1 MIGLIGVLISHYL
14 PIGAVL
20 IPAAFIL
27 PAFYC
32 YGIEAGILT
41 VIMAIIML
49 QRHMPGLK
57 NIPSGTE
64 PRKDLLK
71 VPRRKKG

>member
-1 MIGLIGVLISHYL
+1 MISRYL

-32 YGIEAGILT
+32 YGIEVGILA
-41 VIMAIIML
+41 VILALVML

-71 VPRRKKG
+71 ALRRKDNQ

>member
-1 MIGLIGVLISHYL
+1 MISHYL
-14 PIGAVL
+14 PVGAVL

-27 PAFYC
+27 PAFYF
-32 YGIEAGILT
+32 YGNEAGILT
-41 VIMAIIML
+41 VIMALVML

-71 VPRRKKG
+71 ALRRKKG